1 MNVSSAAAPRPSI
14 NAAMSALRPKL
25 HRFCARMTGSVV
37 DGEDVVQEVYVKAIE
52 AAAESGAIEN
62 LEGWL
67 FRIAHNAALDFLRR
81 RQRQSV
87 ALSDEALDMIAD
99 SAADADRR
107 VVAAASLRTF
117 MELTATERS
126 SVILMDV
133 LGYHL
138 DEIGFITGA
147 SIPTIKAALHRGRS
161 RLRELAQTSD
171 DQPWPVLSD
180 AERARLSQYTER
192 FNARDFDAIRDM
204 LADDIRLELVNRTRM
219 NGRREVANY
228 FGNYASVSG
237 WRLMPAL
244 IDGRPAVLV
253 RESDDPSAPPSY
265 FIVLEW
271 SANKIVSIRDFRYA
285 RYVVESADVMA
296 LRQVDGPDA
305 S

>member
-1 MNVSSAAAPRPSI
+1 
-14 NAAMSALRPKL
+14 MSALRPKL
-25 HRFCARMTGSVV
+25 HRFCARMTGSVI

-52 AAAESGAIEN
+52 AAAATGTIEN

-81 RQRQSV
+81 RKRQNA

-99 SAADADRR
+99 PTADADRHIA
-107 VVAAASLRTF
+107 AAASLRTF
-117 MELTATERS
+117 MELTAMERS

-147 SIPTIKAALHRGRS
+147 SIPAIKAALHRGRS
-161 RLRELAQTSD
+161 RLRELAQTPD
-171 DQPWPVLSD
+171 DHTWPVLSA
-180 AERARLSQYTER
+180 AESGRLLAYTER

-204 LADDIRLELVNRTRM
+204 LADDIRLDLVNRTRM
-219 NGRREVANY
+219 KGRKEVATY
-228 FGNYASVSG
+228 IGNYASVSD
-237 WRLMPAL
+237 WWLTPAL

-253 RESDDPSAPPSY
+253 RASSDPSALPIY

-271 SANKIVSIRDFRYA
+271 SDNKIISIRDFRYA
-285 RYVVESADVMA
+285 RYAVDSADVMA
-296 LRQVDGPDA
+296 LR
-305 S
+305 